1 MNMTENGGVVE
12 VSDTTWERAIER
24 GTLPAVVMF
33 YSETCPFCKQIE
45 PYFRQFAGEFGEK
58 LLFARLNVS
67 ENPWTIERYAV
78 RQTPTFKFFCTGK
91 PVQEIIGAAFAQGG
105 GVVGDHRIHR
115 AGTDPPEQAR
125 FSETNDVITIF
136 ERGLGNNPNAIAGFD
151 QYFTNHRDP

>member
-1 MNMTENGGVVE
+1 MNMTGNGGVVE

-45 PYFRQFAGEFGEK
+45 PYFRQFAGDFGEK

-91 PVQEIIGAAFAQGG
+91 PVQEIIGAAFPALLKRNIEEFLKHGEG
-105 GVVGDHRIHR
+105 C
-115 AGTDPPEQAR
+115 AR
-125 FSETNDVITIF
+125 SSTEIDDEIT
-136 ERGLGNNPNAIAGFD
+136 GYG
-151 QYFTNHRDP
+151 